1 VRYSVLVVTDDEELS
16 RVIESKLYQQGAAVT
31 GIMARGN
38 KSRLP
43 I

>member
-1 VRYSVLVVTDDEELS
+1 MVVVDDDGLS
-16 RVIESKLYQQGAAVT
+16 DVTKSKLYQQGTAVIV
-31 GIMARGN
+31 IMARGN

>member
-1 VRYSVLVVTDDEELS
+1 VRHSVLVVADDDELS
-16 RVIESKLYQQGAAVT
+16 RVIKSKLYQQGAAVI